1 MARFLLDMADSDQLA
16 FLFLPQVTLDIQEF
30 HPFYWVFFLLQNQGH
45 GYPLCSRRTVE
56 RHSGD
61 TQERRAAV
69 GSYFGGL
76 VCAIYAFISIWKK
89 EGKRTSGKKAEP
101 EAGHPGAAAGPDPNV
116 WLELFHYKRFSPHC
130 KINLQHQR

>member
-1 MARFLLDMADSDQLA
+1 MADSDQLA

-30 HPFYWVFFLLQNQGH
+30 NPFYWVFFLLQNQGH
-45 GYPLCSRRTVE
+45 GYPLCSRKTVE

-61 TQERRAAV
+61 TQERCAVV

-76 VCAIYAFISIWKK
+76 ASVLFMPS
-89 EGKRTSGKKAEP
+89 SQFGKKKANEQVGRKQDP
-101 EAGHPGAAAGPDPNV
+101 RLVIPGQHQDPTP
-116 WLELFHYKRFSPHC
+116 LCGRELLHYKRFSPHC